1 MIYSGNGFAEFPEIN
16 SNPDTMQTENV
27 HKSAYEDMIAKATG
41 APPELLPIL
50 ENIMRDEVFHST
62 LDWQSFAQFREG
74 ARKAH
79 RIYLEH
85 AEFYDAASRHRRAS
99 FRLLTAEDA
108 LDSAR
113 KLGAEPE
120 AIAAAELARE
130 KARFEEAAAS
140 VALAEASAR

>member
-1 MIYSGNGFAEFPEIN
+1 MIYRRIGFAEIN
-16 SNPDTMQTENV
+16 SKPNAMQTENI
-27 HKSAYEDMIAKATG
+27 HKSIYEDMIAKATG
-41 APPELLPIL
+41 APSELLPIL

-62 LDWQSFAQFREG
+62 LDWQSSAQFREG

-79 RIYLEH
+79 RIYLED
-85 AEFYDAASRHRRAS
+85 ADFYDAASRHRRAS
-99 FRLLTAEDA
+99 FRLLTAENA

-113 KLGAEPE
+113 KSGAEPE

-140 VALAEASAR
+140 VALVQASAR